1 MKRANLTSLI
11 PLAALLLSFSACSSE
26 KTPSNPSPT
35 PDPIAPFTGVWRS
48 TSATGACTAMNWSVT
63 AVTPTTATIIY
74 TAACAGVP
82 VTGTANGTVT
92 GTTMNWS
99 ANGTAANTCA
109 YTINGTATPATIA
122 TDLNI
127 TYTGNVCGTPASG
140 SDTLHR

>member
-1 MKRANLTSLI
+1 MKRAKLTALI
-11 PLAALLLSFSACSSE
+11 LVAALLLSFPACSE
-26 KTPSNPSPT
+26 KTPSNPTPT

-48 TSATGACTAMNWSVT
+48 TSTAGACTAMNWSVT
-63 AVTPTTATIIY
+63 AVTPTTASIIY
-74 TAACAGVP
+74 TTACAGIP

-109 YTINGTATPATIA
+109 YTINGTATPAALA

>member
-1 MKRANLTSLI
+1 VKRANLKLLI
-11 PLAALLLSFSACSSE
+11 PIAALFLSFSACSE
-26 KTPSNPSPT
+26 KTPSNPTPT
-35 PDPIAPFTGVWRS
+35 PDPIAAFAGVWRS
-48 TSATGACTAMNWSVT
+48 TSTAGACTAINWSVT
-63 AVTPTTATIIY
+63 PVTPTTGTIVY
-74 TAACAGVP
+74 TTTCAGIP
-82 VTGTANGTVT
+82 VTGTANGTVA

-127 TYTGNVCGTPASG
+127 TYTGNVCGTPAIG

>member
-11 PLAALLLSFSACSSE
+11 PIAAALLLSVSACSE
-26 KTPSNPSPT
+26 KTPSNPTPT
-35 PDPIAPFTGVWRS
+35 PDPVAAFIGAWHS
-48 TSATGACTAMNWSVT
+48 TSTSGACTAINWSVA
-63 AVTPTTATIIY
+63 AVTPTTAMIIY
-74 TAACAGVP
+74 TTTCAGVP
-82 VTGTANGTVT
+82 VTGTATGTVA

-109 YTINGTATPATIA
+109 YTINGTATPAPIA

-127 TYTGNVCGTPASG
+127 TYTGNVCGTPATG

>member
-1 MKRANLTSLI
+1 VKRATPASLI
-11 PLAALLLSFSACSSE
+11 PIVALLLSFSACSE
-26 KTPSNPSPT
+26 KTPSNPTPT
-35 PDPIAPFTGVWRS
+35 SDPIAPFIGVWRS
-48 TSATGACTAMNWSVT
+48 TSTTGACTAMNWSVT
-63 AVTPTTATIIY
+63 AVTPMTATIVY
-74 TAACAGVP
+74 ATTCAGLP
-82 VTGTANGTVT
+82 VTGTANGTVN

-127 TYTGNVCGTPASG
+127 TYTGNVCGTAASG

>member
-1 MKRANLTSLI
+1 MKRANLKSLLPI
-11 PLAALLLSFSACSSE
+11 AALLLSFPACSE
-26 KTPSNPSPT
+26 KTPSNPTPT

-48 TSATGACTAMNWSVT
+48 TSTSGACTAINWSVT
-63 AVTPTTATIIY
+63 AVTPTTAAIVY
-74 TAACAGVP
+74 TNTCAGVP

-99 ANGTAANTCA
+99 ANGTAATTCA

-127 TYTGNVCGTPASG
+127 TYNGNVCGTPASG

>member
-1 MKRANLTSLI
+1 MKRAKPTARVPI
-11 PLAALLLSFSACSSE
+11 AALLLFFAACSE
-26 KTPSNPSPT
+26 KTPSNPTPT

-48 TSATGACTAMNWSVT
+48 TSTGGACTAINWSVT

-74 TAACAGVP
+74 TTTCAGIP
-82 VTGTANGTVT
+82 VTGPANGTVT
-92 GTTMNWS
+92 GTTMNWT

-109 YTINGTATPATIA
+109 YAINGTATPATIA

-127 TYTGNVCGTPASG
+127 TYTGTVCGTPASG